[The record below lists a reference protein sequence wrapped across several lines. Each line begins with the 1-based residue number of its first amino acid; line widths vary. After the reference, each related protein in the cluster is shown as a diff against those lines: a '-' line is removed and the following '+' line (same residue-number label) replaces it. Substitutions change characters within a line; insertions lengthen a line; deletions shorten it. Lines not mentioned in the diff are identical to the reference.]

1 MQGPACVSQT
11 ELLAGP
17 RAPWPARRMSL
28 GLSWWQRLT
37 FETNDGDYSVDMPTA
52 RTSKARAGP
61 YYLV

>member
-1 MQGPACVSQT
+1 
-11 ELLAGP
+11 
-17 RAPWPARRMSL
+17 MSL